1 MKLSSLFR
9 KTLMGQ
15 TLLFGL
21 VVGTLSITSAY
32 SLRWYLAGEYS
43 SRGSAVARSIAGAS
57 ANLLE
62 TDSLEILPDLLDEF
76 RDLQGVAYV
85 FVTTP
90 EGEILGH
97 TFEQGIPEAFQRPR
111 FKPQANRNVEGIDPK
126 LRRFVHSPNFENTEG
141 GVGIDYMLLPEV
153 GYVINLSLPI
163 QGGDLGYVYVGMD
176 QVRMIHQIRAAAS
189 IQFRVMLGLFILSI
203 VATYFMVRRIS
214 QPLNQLTDYAQR
226 LANRNFSSTVSITSK
241 DEIGLLATTM
251 QSMAMDIQIF
261 IGQLEDALAELQS
274 TQTQLIQHEKMSSLG
289 QLVAGVAH
297 EINNPVSFIACNIN
311 YAEDYAKSLMA
322 LVAHNQTQLQLLSK
336 DFQAEATDP
345 DSDLDL
351 NFVMTDF
358 PKVLDSMR
366 LGADRIRTIVQ
377 SLRNFSRLDE
387 SDVKAVDIHEG
398 IDSTLMILNSRL
410 KNPVNG
416 AAMARG
422 RSTTIAVEKHYGD
435 LPKVECYAGQLNQ
448 VFMNILGNAIDALD
462 TEPQI
467 APPVITICTER
478 HGDYAHITIHD
489 NGGGISPEAQSRLF
503 DPFFTTKPVGKG
515 TGLGLAI
522 SYQIVVDRHH
532 GQLHCTSEPGTGTTF
547 TIEIPVRQSGGGK
560 LALVGSG
567 GVGEWG
573 SEGDGVMG

>member
-43 SRGSAVARSIAGAS
+43 SRGSAIARSIAGAS

-62 TDSLEILPDLLDEF
+62 TDSLEVLPDLLDEF
-76 RDLQGVAYV
+76 RGLQGVAYV
-85 FVTTP
+85 FVATP

-97 TFEQGIPEAFQRPR
+97 TFEQGIPEAFQQPR
-111 FKPQANRNVEGIDPK
+111 FKPQANRNAEGIDPE

-261 IGQLEDALAELQS
+261 IGQLEDALAELQT

-311 YAEDYAKSLMA
+311 YAEDYAKGLMA
-322 LVAHNQTQLQLLSK
+322 LVAHHQTQLQLRSQDL
-336 DFQAEATDP
+336 QTETTDLAL
-345 DSDLDL
+345 DIDL
-351 NFVMTDF
+351 NFVMADF
-358 PKVLDSMR
+358 PKVLTSMR
-366 LGADRIRTIVQ
+366 LGADRIRSIVQ

-416 AAMARG
+416 AEIG
-422 RSTTIAVEKHYGD
+422 IEKYYGD
-435 LPKVECYAGQLNQ
+435 LPKVECYAGQPNQ

-462 TEPQI
+462 TPPQK
-467 APPVITICTER
+467 APPTIKIRTECR
-478 HGDYAHITIHD
+478 GDYAHITIHD

-532 GQLHCTSEPGTGTTF
+532 GQLRCTSEPGQGTTF
-547 TIEIPVRQSGGGK
+547 TIEIPVRQSVGNK
-560 LALVGSG
+560 LALVG
-567 GVGEWG
+567 V
-573 SEGDGVMG
+573 